1 MFLILYN
8 YKKKGRKN
16 MSYYTP
22 SIEKLIEAFEKL
34 PSIGNKT
41 AARLAFHM
49 LNCSEEE
56 VNEFICAITNAKKN
70 LKYCSICYNISDT
83 NPCNIC
89 SSATRDKSLICVVE
103 DVKDVVA
110 MEKTHEFK
118 GVYHVLHGSISPMNG
133 VGPDD
138 IKIKELLARLMD
150 GSVKEVIIATNPR
163 VEGEATAIYL
173 SKLIKPMGISV
184 TRIAH
189 GIPVGGDLEYTD
201 EVTLSKALEGRR
213 EI

>member
-1 MFLILYN
+1 V
-8 YKKKGRKN
+8 
-16 MSYYTP
+16 SYYSPT
-22 SIEKLIEAFEKL
+22 IERLIENFEKL
-34 PSIGNKT
+34 PSIGHKT
-41 AARLAFHM
+41 ATRLAFHM
-49 LNCSEEE
+49 LNLNEEG
-56 VNEFICAITNAKKN
+56 VNEFINAIVEAKKN
-70 LKYCSICYNISDT
+70 LKYCSKCFNITDID
-83 NPCNIC
+83 PCPIC
-89 SSATRDKSLICVVE
+89 SSPKRDQSIICVVE

-133 VGPDD
+133 IGPED
-138 IKIKELLARLMD
+138 IKIKELLERLRD
-150 GSVKEVIIATNPR
+150 VDVKEIIIATNPR

-173 SKLIKPMGISV
+173 SKLIRPIGIKV

-201 EVTLSKALEGRR
+201 EITLSKALEGRR

>member
-1 MFLILYN
+1 MSSLY
-8 YKKKGRKN
+8 
-16 MSYYTP
+16 SP
-22 SIEKLIEAFEKL
+22 SIEKLIESFEKL

-41 AARLAFHM
+41 AARLAFYI
-49 LNCSEEE
+49 LNASEEE
-56 VNEFICAITNAKKN
+56 TNEFVNSIINAKKS
-70 LKYCSICYNISDT
+70 LKYCSICWNISDT
-83 NPCNIC
+83 DPCPICANPK
-89 SSATRDKSLICVVE
+89 RDKTQICVVE
-103 DVKDVVA
+103 DVRDIIA

-138 IKIKELLARLMD
+138 IKIKELLSRLMD
-150 GSVKEVIIATNPR
+150 GQVKEVILATNPR
-163 VEGEATAIYL
+163 VEGEATAMYL
-173 SKLIKPMGISV
+173 SKLIKPLGIKV

-201 EVTLSKALEGRR
+201 EITLTKALEGRR

>member
-1 MFLILYN
+1 
-8 YKKKGRKN
+8 
-16 MSYYTP
+16 MSYYSP
-22 SIEKLIEAFEKL
+22 SIEKLIESFEKL
-34 PSIGNKT
+34 PSIGHKT
-41 AARLAFHM
+41 ATRLAFHM
-49 LNCSEEE
+49 LNLNEESTK
-56 VNEFICAITNAKKN
+56 EFINSIIEAKKN
-70 LKYCSICYNISDT
+70 LRYCSKCFNITETD
-83 NPCNIC
+83 PCPIC
-89 SSATRDKSLICVVE
+89 SSPKRDQSTICVVE

-133 VGPDD
+133 IGPED
-138 IKIKELLARLMD
+138 IKIKELLERLRD
-150 GSVKEVIIATNPR
+150 TDVNEIIIATNPR

-173 SKLIKPMGISV
+173 SKLIKPIGIKV

-213 EI
+213 EL